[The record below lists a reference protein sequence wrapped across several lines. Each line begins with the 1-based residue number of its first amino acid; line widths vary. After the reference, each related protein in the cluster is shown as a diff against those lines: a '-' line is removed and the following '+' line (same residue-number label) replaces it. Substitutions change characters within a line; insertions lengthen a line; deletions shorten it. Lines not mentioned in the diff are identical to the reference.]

1 MNELIAFAKER
12 LEILSQAEAASSL
25 KGGQNP
31 WSHRKAEVELLLEK
45 MEQIKN
51 AQFATSA

>member
-25 KGGQNP
+25 DGGRNP
-31 WSHRKAEVELLLEK
+31 WSHRKAEVYLLLEK

-51 AQFATSA
+51 SQFATSS